1 MIKKGQAITLSNDI
15 KYLVLSKVNYQNNNY
30 LYLTSMEDDPKV
42 LICKEEDNKVVI
54 VTDEDIIKNLI
65 LLFDKDIKEIL

>member
-1 MIKKGQAITLSNDI
+1 MIKKGQAITLSNNI

-54 VTDEDIIKNLI
+54 VTDKDIIKNLI